1 MNPALA
7 WPALATL
14 GILLLLFACAFIV
27 GRARGRYGIS
37 APATSGHELFDRAFR
52 VQMNT
57 LEAVRIFLP
66 ALWLA
71 ALVFSPGWATVA
83 AAVWLAG
90 RVWYAA
96 AYLRAPESRGGGFVL
111 AFAAWG
117 ALMLMASWGVIGL
130 LLAR

>member
-14 GILLLLFACAFIV
+14 GTLLLLFACAAIV
-27 GRARGRYGIS
+27 GRARGRYGIR
-37 APATSGHELFDRAFR
+37 APATSGHEMFDRAFR

-57 LEAVRIFLP
+57 LESALIFLP

-71 ALVFSPGWATVA
+71 ALSFSPLWATVA
-83 AAVWLAG
+83 AAVWLLG
-90 RVWYAA
+90 RVWFAA